1 MKKTLMLAFAA
12 LATSI
17 GASAGTLTVN
27 CPLFPTLFGGGST
40 GSPATANCPGLT
52 PAQQASFGAVG
63 LNSVTLNYYSD
74 YTFGS
79 TPAQVTEVFTP
90 STFSTVTWSASS
102 TTIVVNGNLSSS
114 STTPPVP
121 VSVTA
126 ASGVSLA
133 NFGAAFNVGITSAVT
148 AGTVGTSSAG
158 VTVTY
163 NYKDATP
170 EPATLSLI
178 GLSLA
183 GLGIAVRR
191 RRA

>member
-1 MKKTLMLAFAA
+1 MKKTLMLAFAV
-12 LATSI
+12 LATSV
-17 GASAGTLTVN
+17 GASAGILTVN
-27 CPLFPTLFGGGST
+27 CALFPTQFASGST
-40 GSPATANCPGLT
+40 GSPATATCPGLT
-52 PAQQASFGAVG
+52 PVQQATFGAIG

-74 YTFGS
+74 FTFGS
-79 TPAQVTEVFTP
+79 SPAQVTEVFTP
-90 STFSTVTWSASS
+90 STFSGVTWSAAS
-102 TTIVVNGNLSSS
+102 TTILVNGNFSSS

-121 VSVTA
+121 FAVNA
-126 ASGVSLA
+126 ATGVSLA
-133 NFGAAFNVGITSAVT
+133 NFGSAFTVGITSAVT
-148 AGTVGTSSAG
+148 TGTVGTSSAG